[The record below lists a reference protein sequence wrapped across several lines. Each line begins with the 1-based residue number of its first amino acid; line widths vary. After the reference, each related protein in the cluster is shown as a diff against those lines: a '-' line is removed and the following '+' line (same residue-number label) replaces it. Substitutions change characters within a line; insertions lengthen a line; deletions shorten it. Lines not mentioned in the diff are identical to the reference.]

1 MNKQNYPFIFISLFV
16 TLICLFVVNL
26 SLGSVSIPFSEIWTI
41 IFQKTSSKSSWI
53 TIIWEF
59 RLPKALTAL
68 IVGMALSVSGLQM
81 QTLFR
86 NPLAGPFVLGISSGA
101 SLGVAILMLFISSL
115 STNSFLN
122 ILLSES
128 SLFGNS
134 IWQISIASTL
144 GAALVL
150 SLVVVASIRILNNM
164 ALLIVGLMFGSA
176 TGAIVSILQYFSEAE
191 AIKSYLLWTFGSL
204 SQVTWD
210 KLPFLFF
217 LNFLGLLITWTMHKS
232 LDALLL
238 GERYAQSMGLNL
250 QKTRLGIIFTTSI
263 LAGSITA
270 FCGPIGFIGL
280 AVPHLTKIL
289 IKTARHQILIPAVA
303 LVGGIL
309 LLVCDSISQLPMS
322 SKVLPINAVTAL
334 IGAPVV
340 IWVILKKRSL

>member
-1 MNKQNYPFIFISLFV
+1 MNKQNYILIFIALFIV
-16 TLICLFVVNL
+16 LICLFVLNL
-26 SLGSVSIPFSEIWTI
+26 SLGSVHIPFSEIWTI
-41 IFQKTSSKSSWI
+41 IFQKTASKSSWV

-59 RLPKALTAL
+59 RLPKALTAV

-101 SLGVAILMLFISSL
+101 SLGVAILMLFVSGL
-115 STNSFLN
+115 SANSFLN
-122 ILLSES
+122 SILSQN
-128 SLFGNS
+128 SL
-134 IWQISIASTL
+134 WQTSIASTL

-150 SLVVVASIRILNNM
+150 SLVIVASIRISNNM

-176 TGAIVSILQYFSEAE
+176 TGAIVSILQYFSDAE

-210 KLPFLFF
+210 KLPFLFI
-217 LNFLGLLITWTMHKS
+217 LNFIGLSVAWAMHKP

-238 GERYAQSMGLNL
+238 GERYAQSMGLSL

-303 LVGGIL
+303 LGGGIL
-309 LLVCDSISQLPMS
+309 LLICDIVSQLPTS

>member
-1 MNKQNYPFIFISLFV
+1 MNKQNYPFIFIVLFIV
-16 TLICLFVVNL
+16 LVCLFLVNL
-26 SLGSVSIPFSEIWTI
+26 SLGSVHIPLSEIWTI
-41 IFQKTSSKSSWI
+41 IFQKTASKSSWV

-59 RLPKALTAL
+59 RLPKSLTAV

-101 SLGVAILMLFISSL
+101 SLGVAILMLFVSGL
-115 STNSFLN
+115 SANHFLNSFLSQN
-122 ILLSES
+122 LL
-128 SLFGNS
+128 
-134 IWQISIASTL
+134 WQTSIASTL
-144 GAALVL
+144 GAGLVL
-150 SLVVVASIRILNNM
+150 SMVIIASIRISNNM

-210 KLPFLFF
+210 KLPFLFC
-217 LNFLGLLITWTMHKS
+217 LNFVGFFIVWIMHKP

-238 GERYAQSMGLNL
+238 GERYAQSMGLSL

-289 IKTARHQILIPAVA
+289 IKTARHKILIPAVA
-303 LVGGIL
+303 LAGAIL
-309 LLVCDSISQLPMS
+309 LLICDSISQLPMS
-322 SKVLPINAVTAL
+322 SSVLPINAVTSL

>member
-1 MNKQNYPFIFISLFV
+1 
-16 TLICLFVVNL
+16 
-26 SLGSVSIPFSEIWTI
+26 
-41 IFQKTSSKSSWI
+41 
-53 TIIWEF
+53 
-59 RLPKALTAL
+59 
-68 IVGMALSVSGLQM
+68 
-81 QTLFR
+81 
-86 NPLAGPFVLGISSGA
+86 
-101 SLGVAILMLFISSL
+101 
-115 STNSFLN
+115 
-122 ILLSES
+122 
-128 SLFGNS
+128 
-134 IWQISIASTL
+134 L

-150 SLVVVASIRILNNM
+150 SLVIVASIRISNNM

-210 KLPFLFF
+210 KLSFLIG
-217 LNFLGLLITWTMHKS
+217 LNFIGLLIAWAMHKP

-238 GERYAQSMGLNL
+238 GERYAQSMGLSL

-289 IKTARHQILIPAVA
+289 IKTARHQVLIPAVA
-303 LVGGIL
+303 LGGGIL
-309 LLVCDSISQLPMS
+309 LLICDSVSQLPMS